1 MADLYLKV
9 FNFAWAAFC
18 VIVPA
23 FIALF
28 VIAGFSAFL
37 KMTNNWG

>member
-9 FNFAWAAFC
+9 FNFVWAAIC

-37 KMTNNWG
+37 KMVQAWA